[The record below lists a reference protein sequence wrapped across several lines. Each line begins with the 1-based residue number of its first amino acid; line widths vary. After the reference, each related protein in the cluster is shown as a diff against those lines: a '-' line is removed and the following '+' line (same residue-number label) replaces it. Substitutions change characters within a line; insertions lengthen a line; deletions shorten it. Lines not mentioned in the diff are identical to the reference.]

1 MPYNLFARCSK
12 CGGTEF
18 FTNGLNQHECCNCRA
33 CFEFREE
40 DVCRKCVYV
49 CYKKFREDLSYPEE
63 LSGPVIFADVSSAA
77 EWLREE
83 LYNIKHSSLALWL
96 SSHTPKAVTSIIETS
111 PNDVEKSLGVFF
123 VCKDRFVADF
133 NGVGEKA
140 LTLTI
145 LQMGVK

>member
-33 CFEFREE
+33 CYEFHEE

-49 CYKKFREDLSYPEE
+49 CYGTFREDLSYPEE
-63 LSGPVIFADVSSAA
+63 LYGPVVFADIKSAA
-77 EWLREE
+77 EWLEKG
-83 LYNIKHSSLALWL
+83 IKTTKSFDLWL
-96 SSHTPKAVTSIIETS
+96 SSRAPKAVAGVIKAF
-111 PNDVEKSLGVFF
+111 PNDVDTSLGAFF
-123 VCKDRFVADF
+123 VCKDRFVAEF
-133 NGVGEKA
+133 NGTGEKSS
-140 LTLTI
+140 TLTI